1 MRGWFDGPPQ
11 ELNEQLD
18 WLAAQPLNSAEKIL
32 QIVERLSVY
41 DAGATIHAKPDV
53 IRSNR
58 NPKIWS
64 CCSISTL
71 KIKGTYCICDCP
83 NCGEREAFF
92 YLTGD
97 WISCNRQ
104 RECKFSMSIDR
115 YLEQHRNGI
124 DVETPEP
131 TPASFENRPQII
143 SGLIPYSQNDL
154 SVERLETPIGWDL
167 LSNHGYSSDSELKYS
182 NCHGGNILIGIIL

>member
-1 MRGWFDGPPQ
+1 MRFEQEIRAHAGVPHGAVEFFPKQSSADKVANSIRAPLGIHRKPGAGNVRGWFDGPPQ

-41 DAGATIHAKPDV
+41 DAGRQRYTRNRIV

-58 NPKIWS
+58 SAKNLELLQHLNPEDKRD
-64 CCSISTL
+64 
-71 KIKGTYCICDCP
+71 YCICDCP

-115 YLEQHRNGI
+115 YLEQHRNG
-124 DVETPEP
+124 
-131 TPASFENRPQII
+131 
-143 SGLIPYSQNDL
+143 LM
-154 SVERLETPIGWDL
+154 
-167 LSNHGYSSDSELKYS
+167 
-182 NCHGGNILIGIIL
+182 